1 MNPGNQ
7 MRTVGPLVGD
17 AINMLNRTSIEIN
30 DRSFGYG
37 DPESDKE

>member
-7 MRTVGPLVGD
+7 MKTVGPLAGD
-17 AINMLNRTSIEIN
+17 VSNMLNRTSIEIN
-30 DRSFGYG
+30 GRTFGYG